1 MKRYV
6 LKHEAIEFLK
16 KYHAASP
23 LMLKHIDMSF
33 NEQQKECFNVDIET
47 FGGNTRTTI
56 WLHRRDCCVHMDVD
70 EPDPNSILI
79 VPTTPPLWLRI
90 KQLLGVE

>member
-6 LKHEAIEFLK
+6 LKQEAIEFLK

-23 LMLKHIDMSF
+23 LILKRIDMSF
-33 NEQQKECFNVDIET
+33 NEQQKGFFGIDIEN
-47 FGGNTRTTI
+47 FGNRTGTTI
-56 WLHRRDCCVHMDVD
+56 WLQRNDCCVHMEVG

-79 VPTTPPLWLRI
+79 VPT
-90 KQLLGVE
+90 K

>member
-6 LKHEAIEFLK
+6 LKQEAIEFLK
-16 KYHAASP
+16 KFNAASP

-33 NEQQKECFNVDIET
+33 NEQQKVFFGVDIEK
-47 FGGNTRTTI
+47 FGNLTGTTI
-56 WLHRRDCCVHMDVD
+56 WLQRDDCCVHMDVD

-79 VPTTPPLWLRI
+79 VPTTPSLWTRI